1 MILDLICLL
10 IAVYAF
16 YMGYTKGII
25 QTIFNTLSIFL
36 GLLVALKL
44 SPALIT
50 FLEGIFNSQSTLIF
64 IAGFVLTFILV
75 LILIRF
81 IGKKLEKLFKTI
93 KLNFINKLAGGAL
106 LSFVFLVC
114 LSYVIFFLDK
124 THLVPDQT
132 KEQSI
137 TYPVLQVLPDHSK
150 KLFEKVK
157 PFFQEFWDKTVEIVD
172 GIKEQTEEK

>member
-1 MILDLICLL
+1 MIIDLLCLL

-25 QTIFNTLSIFL
+25 QTIFNTLSIFI

-44 SPALIT
+44 SPVLINL
-50 FLEGIFNSQSTLIF
+50 LENIFNKESTLIF
-64 IAGFVLTFILV
+64 ILGFVLTFIVV

-93 KLNFINKLAGGAL
+93 KLNFINKLAGGAV

-114 LSYVIFFLDK
+114 FSYVIFFLDK
-124 THLVPDQT
+124 THLITDST
-132 KEQSI
+132 KQKSF
-137 TYPVLQVLPDHSK
+137 TYPVLQVLPSHSK
-150 KLFEKVK
+150 QLMEKVK
-157 PFFQEFWDKTVEIVD
+157 PFFKEFWDKTVEIVD
-172 GIKEQTEEK
+172 GIKEQTDE